1 MSYLLD
7 TSVAI
12 DLRDLRGDTA
22 IRIARLEDIPFISA
36 ITKVELEGG
45 VETDKLVSGQRRRAL
60 DALLRRLTV
69 IDFSSEMADIYGQI
83 VAQAGFN
90 RRKIIDRMIAATAM
104 KQNFILI
111 TSNGKDFADI
121 DGLKLEIWE
130 Q

>member
-12 DLRDLRGDTA
+12 DLRDMRGTTGMK
-22 IRIARLEDIPFISA
+22 IAQLDDIPFISA

-45 VETDKLVSGQRRRAL
+45 VETNKSISDQRRRAL
-60 DALLRRLTV
+60 DALLKRLMV
-69 IDFSSEMADIYGQI
+69 VDFSSEMADIYGQI

-130 Q
+130 L